1 MTGYSL
7 RPDHA
12 RHAEAGHP
20 ERPAR
25 LDAVAR
31 AIELDPGLAAAHRL
45 EGSPASREAL
55 ERVHLPAYLDLLEA
69 FCARG
74 GGALDVDTY
83 ATAASYDVAR
93 DACGD
98 LLHLVDAVL
107 DGALASA
114 FALGRPPGHHARPA
128 QAMGFCLLSNVA
140 VAARHAQAR
149 GAERVL
155 VLDVDVHHGNGT
167 QEAFYDDPS
176 VLVVSSQQADLFP
189 GSGTILETGVGDGQG
204 ATVNLPVPAGTDDAA
219 MLALYRAVVQP
230 VADRFRPDLVLV
242 SAGYDAHRLDPL
254 GGLALSV
261 AGLADLVGIGQEIAE
276 RWAGGRLVASLE
288 GGYHPEALGAC
299 VAATL
304 HRLQDPTATV
314 RDPFGPTRLPGP
326 DPAPLIEALR
336 AIHGV

>member
-1 MTGYSL
+1 MTGFSL

-31 AIELDPGLAAAHRL
+31 AIELDAALGTLARV
-45 EGSPASREAL
+45 EGEAASRADL
-55 ERVHLPAYLDLLEA
+55 ERVHLPAYLDVLEA

-83 ATAASYDVAR
+83 ATAASYDVASQ
-93 DACGD
+93 ACGD
-98 LLHLVDAVL
+98 LVALTDAVL
-107 DGALASA
+107 DGGLANG
-114 FALGRPPGHHARPA
+114 FALGRPPGHHARLA
-128 QAMGFCLLSNVA
+128 QAMGFCLVSHVA

-155 VLDVDVHHGNGT
+155 VIDIDVHHGNGT

-189 GSGTILETGVGDGQG
+189 GSGTLLETGVGAGQG
-204 ATVNLPVPAGTDDAA
+204 ATVNLPVPAGTDDDA
-219 MLALYRAVVQP
+219 MRALYRAVVEP
-230 VADRFRPDLVLV
+230 AADRFRPDLVLV
-242 SAGYDAHRLDPL
+242 SAGFDAHRLDPL
-254 GGLALSV
+254 GGLSLSV
-261 AGLADLVGIGQEIAE
+261 TGLADLVGIAHEIAD
-276 RWAGGRLVASLE
+276 RHARGRLVCSLE

-304 HRLQDPTATV
+304 RRLQDPTASV

-336 AIHGV
+336 AIHGL